1 MSERLD
7 SRWREYETAGKRQ
20 AAIHVDRAE
29 CHARPDGSWAV
40 YGDYAVGK
48 FCGRAT
54 EQSLHAA
61 QVAVEN
67 QLRARGLL

>member
-7 SRWREYETAGKRQ
+7 SRWREYETAGEAR
-20 AAIHVDRAE
+20 AVLDVDGAE

-48 FCGRAT
+48 FWGRAT

-67 QLRARGLL
+67 QLRARRLL